1 MLSQRDLYLIL
12 GMAVGVVIYYKLG
25 KPLID
30 PYI

>member
-30 PYI
+30 QYI

>member
-12 GMAVGVVIYYKLG
+12 GMAVGVVVYYKLG

-30 PYI
+30 PYF